1 MALHLPTKYR
11 CRAAAHCLSLCFACA
26 FSSSLFPQHNEEEVL
41 DALDGAA
48 TAVAPR
54 VEGYY
59 RQIHQHPELG
69 KQEFETSKLVRK
81 RLEELGFRQ
90 FVDVASLPTAVVA
103 IMDTGRPGKTIA
115 LRSELDARPGT
126 EDTGLPFSSTLPNR
140 VHSCGHDAHA
150 AILLGVAEV
159 IKTHESLF
167 AGRIVFLFQPAEE
180 TAGGADDIVREN
192 LLSKLGVRSM
202 LAQHSAPGLAV
213 GKFQVSPGAM
223 LAGSNNFT
231 VDIKGKGGH
240 AAAPHETDDV
250 VTGTAAIVAEVSR
263 FPARSL
269 DVLRHP
275 CVVSVTYVSGG
286 DSEGLNVLPSQAQF
300 CGTIRSFDPIDD
312 PIAGSNS
319 IRTLFLRTVNG
330 VAAEH
335 GVSVDIDIRKGP
347 PPTVNDVALY
357 ETLLPELQH
366 RLGAETI
373 MPSER
378 GMFSEDFAYYT
389 AVVPCLYFS
398 LGVHKDGLGG
408 VPVHSEKFTIHPD
421 ALKQGV
427 RLMSNAAQL
436 LSRP

>member
-1 MALHLPTKYR
+1 MASHLPTIYR
-11 CRAAAHCLSLCFACA
+11 RRAAAHCLSLCFACA
-26 FSSSLFPQHNEEEVL
+26 FSSSLFPQQNENEVFQALEE
-41 DALDGAA
+41 AA
-48 TAVAPR
+48 TAAAPR
-54 VEGYY
+54 VEEYY

-69 KQEFETSKLVRK
+69 KQEFETSKLIRK
-81 RLEELGFRQ
+81 RLEELGFKQ
-90 FVDVASLPTAVVA
+90 FVAVASLPTAVVA
-103 IMDTGRPGKTIA
+103 ILDTGRPGRTIA

-126 EDTGLPFSSTLPNR
+126 EHTGLPFSSSLPNR

-180 TAGGADDIVREN
+180 TPGGADDIVREN
-192 LLSKLGVRSM
+192 VLSKLGVQSM
-202 LAQHSAPGLAV
+202 LAQHSAPGLPV
-213 GKFQVSPGAM
+213 GKFQVSPGVT
-223 LAGSNNFT
+223 LAGSHNFT
-231 VDIKGKGGH
+231 VNVNGTGGH

-250 VTGTAAIVAEVSR
+250 VTATAAIVAEVSR

-269 DVLRHP
+269 DVVRHP

-286 DSEGLNVLPSQAQF
+286 DSEALNVLPSQAQF

-319 IRTLFLRTVNG
+319 IRSLFLRTVNG

-357 ETLLPELQH
+357 ESLLPGLQH
-366 RLGAETI
+366 RLGTETI
-373 MPSER
+373 TPSER

-398 LGVHKDGLGG
+398 LGISKDGLGDI
-408 VPVHSEKFTIHPD
+408 PVHSGKFTIHLD
-421 ALKQGV
+421 ALKQGI

-436 LSRP
+436 LSQP